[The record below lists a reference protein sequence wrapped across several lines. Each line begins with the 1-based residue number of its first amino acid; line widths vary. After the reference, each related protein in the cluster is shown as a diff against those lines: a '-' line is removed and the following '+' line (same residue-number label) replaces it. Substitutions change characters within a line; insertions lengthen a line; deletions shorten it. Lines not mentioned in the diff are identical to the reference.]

1 MPEFFLIALVGFFIV
16 FMVLLL
22 ICGAIKVM
30 GWILGKLG
38 KSDPHNQCIP
48 ASSSVQQK
56 VSAIQRSDSGS
67 AISDELLLALITSAL
82 MEENGW
88 SGEEFQFL
96 SIEERAV

>member
-1 MPEFFLIALVGFFIV
+1 MPEIFLIALVGFFIV

-48 ASSSVQQK
+48 ALS
-56 VSAIQRSDSGS
+56 
-67 AISDELLLALITSAL
+67 LIH
-82 MEENGW
+82 
-88 SGEEFQFL
+88 
-96 SIEERAV
+96 I